1 MFFRFL
7 LVDYK
12 KDFPL
17 KESNFLTGY
26 HIVEE
31 YDRYLSFLHKM
42 KDEGNC
48 LIFDG
53 KAFTIME
60 ISMHL
65 FDDGE
70 TNYVNVYLEEFY

>member
-7 LVDYK
+7 LVDYS

-17 KESNFLTGY
+17 EESNFLTGY
-26 HIVEE
+26 QITEK
-31 YDRYLSFLHKM
+31 YDQYLGFLHKM

-60 ISMHL
+60 ISMLL
-65 FDDGE
+65 FDD